1 MAELPQ
7 NHSAGGSATHSTRP
21 GPTLVQLAFLWQES
35 GLQESLRLQ
44 LPSSR
49 CW

>member
-7 NHSAGGSATHSTRP
+7 NHSAGGSATYSTRP

-44 LPSSR
+44 LPSSS